1 MKKSWPAWFCNMATP
16 WLWRLPFLS
25 RTGAW
30 SAWRTSRLRATSRS
44 WIHCRPPRPTR
55 YRKPSSPISPS
66 VRQILSTCVT
76 AKKEQPRK
84 TYDGVA
90 VAVPVTV
97 PYVRYSIRAAH
108 WWLARA
114 FSELLK
120 TSGLKKDEVDGLTVS
135 SFTLAPDTAIGLTQ
149 HLGLSPRWLDHIPL
163 GGASGV
169 VALRRAARA
178 VQAGDA
184 DVVACIAG
192 DTNHV
197 DSFRL
202 TLANFS
208 QFARDAVYPYGAGGP
223 NASFAFLTSYY
234 MQKHGATREDF
245 GKLCVA
251 QRANALKYPAALFKK
266 PLSLQEYLAAR
277 PIAEPLHLFD
287 CVMPCAGAEAFLVLS
302 EVRAKS
308 LKLPFAR
315 LKGTI
320 ERHNAFASDPVQM
333 RAGWALDREDLYR
346 QAGAGPQDMDFVQTY
361 DDYPVIS
368 VMQFEDLGFCGKGEG
383 PAFVRKHSFTWDG
396 SFPLNTSGGQLSVG
410 QAGAAGGFLGMVE
423 AIRQLTGEASG
434 RQVKKAKL
442 GLVSGFGM
450 INYDR
455 GLGSGAAILG
465 TSKA

>member
-1 MKKSWPAWFCNMATP
+1 VVLAA
-16 WLWRLPFLS
+16 
-25 RTGAW
+25 
-30 SAWRTSRLRATSRS
+30 
-44 WIHCRPPRPTR
+44 
-55 YRKPSSPISPS
+55 
-66 VRQILSTCVT
+66 
-76 AKKEQPRK
+76 
-84 TYDGVA
+84 
-90 VAVPVTV
+90 PVSV
-97 PYVRYSIRAAH
+97 PYVRYSIRSAH

-114 FSELLK
+114 FSELLNNAK
-120 TSGLKKDEVDGLTVS
+120 LEKQDVDGLTVS

-149 HLGLSPRWLDHIPL
+149 HLGVSPRWLDHIPL

-184 DVVACIAG
+184 QAVACIAG

-223 NASFAFLTSYY
+223 NASFAFLTAYY
-234 MQKHGATREDF
+234 MRMHGAQPEDF

-251 QRANALKYPAALFKK
+251 QRANALKYPQALFRK
-266 PLSLQEYLAAR
+266 PLSLDEYLSAR
-277 PIAEPLHLFD
+277 PIAEPLRLFD

-302 EVRAKS
+302 EEKAKV

-315 LKGTI
+315 LLATI
-320 ERHNAFASDPVQM
+320 ERHNAFSSDPVQM
-333 RAGWALDREDLYR
+333 RAGWALERDALYG
-346 QAGAGPQDMDFVQTY
+346 QAGCGPHDMDFVQTY
-361 DDYPVIS
+361 DDYPVVS
-368 VMQFEDLGFCGKGEG
+368 LMQLEDLGFCEKGEG
-383 PAFVRKHSFTWDG
+383 PAFVRRHRFTWDG
-396 SFPLNTSGGQLSVG
+396 DFPLNTCGGQLSAG

-423 AIRQLTGEASG
+423 AIRQLTGQAGE
-434 RQVKKAKL
+434 RQVRDASR

-455 GLGSGAAILG
+455 GLGSGAAIL
-465 TSKA
+465 AA

>member
-1 MKKSWPAWFCNMATP
+1 VLAA
-16 WLWRLPFLS
+16 
-25 RTGAW
+25 
-30 SAWRTSRLRATSRS
+30 
-44 WIHCRPPRPTR
+44 
-55 YRKPSSPISPS
+55 
-66 VRQILSTCVT
+66 
-76 AKKEQPRK
+76 
-84 TYDGVA
+84 
-90 VAVPVTV
+90 PVTV

-108 WWLARA
+108 WWLARV
-114 FSELLK
+114 FQQLLQ
-120 TSGLKKDEVDGLTVS
+120 SASLKKDDVDGLTVS

-149 HLGLSPRWLDHIPL
+149 HLGVSPRWLDHIPL

-184 DVVACIAG
+184 DIVACIAG

-223 NASFAFLTSYY
+223 NASFAFLTAYY
-234 MQKHGATREDF
+234 MRKHGATREDF

-251 QRANALKYPAALFKK
+251 QRANALRFEPALFKK
-266 PLSLQEYLAAR
+266 GLSMEEYLAAR
-277 PIAEPLHLFD
+277 PIADPLHLFD
-287 CVMPCAGAEAFLVLS
+287 CVMPCAGAEGFLVMS
-302 EVRAKS
+302 EKRAKA
-308 LKLPFAR
+308 LKLPFVR
-315 LKGTI
+315 LLGTI
-320 ERHNAFASDPVQM
+320 ERHNAFAADPVQM
-333 RAGWALDREDLYR
+333 RAGWALDRDDLYR
-346 QAGAGPQDMDFVQTY
+346 QAGVRPKDIDFLQTY

-368 VMQFEDLGFCGKGEG
+368 LMQLEDLGFCAKGDG
-383 PAFVRKHSFTWDG
+383 PKFVRKHTFTHDG

-423 AIRQLTGEASG
+423 AIRQLSG
-434 RQVKKAKL
+434 QGGKRQVKGAKL

-455 GLGSGAAILG
+455 GLGSGAAILAA
-465 TSKA
+465 SKA

>member
-1 MKKSWPAWFCNMATP
+1 M
-16 WLWRLPFLS
+16 
-25 RTGAW
+25 
-30 SAWRTSRLRATSRS
+30 
-44 WIHCRPPRPTR
+44 RPT
-55 YRKPSSPISPS
+55 P
-66 VRQILSTCVT
+66 STCVSEKRE
-76 AKKEQPRK
+76 ARRK
-84 TYDGVA
+84 PYDGVA
-90 VAVPVTV
+90 LAAPVTV

-108 WWLARA
+108 WWLARV
-114 FSELLK
+114 FSKILDTARLQK
-120 TSGLKKDEVDGLTVS
+120 QDVDGLTVS

-184 DVVACIAG
+184 DIVACIGG

-223 NASFAFLTSYY
+223 NASFAFLTAHY
-234 MQKHGATREDF
+234 MRLHGATREDF

-251 QRANALKYPAALFKK
+251 QRANALKYPHALFKK
-266 PLSLQEYLAAR
+266 PLTLEEYLAAR

-287 CVMPCAGAEAFLVLS
+287 CVMPCAGAEAFLVMS
-302 EVRAKS
+302 EERAQR
-308 LKLPFAR
+308 LRLPYVL

-333 RAGWALDREDLYR
+333 RAGWALDREDLYG
-346 QAGAGPQDMDFVQTY
+346 QAGVEPMDIDFVETY

-368 VMQFEDLGFCGKGEG
+368 LMQLEDLGFCAKGKG
-383 PAFVRKHSFTWDG
+383 PAFVRQHSFTHDG

-423 AIRQLTGEASG
+423 AIRQLTGEAGERS
-434 RQVKKAKL
+434 VKGAKL

-455 GLGSGAAILG
+455 GLGSGAAILA
-465 TSKA
+465 KA